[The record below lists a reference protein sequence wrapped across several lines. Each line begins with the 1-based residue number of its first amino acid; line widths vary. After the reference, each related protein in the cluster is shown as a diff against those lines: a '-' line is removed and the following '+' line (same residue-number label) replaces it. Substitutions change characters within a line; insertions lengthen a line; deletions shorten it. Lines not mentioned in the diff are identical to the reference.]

1 MSLYRYS
8 EKLNLFMLFV
18 TFDVDGAEGTCRTQ
32 IFTGSAANAAG
43 FVDCREVGRL
53 LVVRIAGNHFDGTH
67 RTVACTVAT
76 LDTIVDGHTVLLDEH
91 GVTYLCGSLVF
102 GFDGQ
107 DGTSGANLRTTV
119 ALGTAVT
126 QFIAHG
132 GHHQME

>member
-1 MSLYRYS
+1 
-8 EKLNLFMLFV
+8 MLFV

-32 IFTGSAANAAG
+32 IFTGSAADAAG
-43 FVDCREVGRL
+43 FVDGRDVGRL

-119 ALGTAVT
+119 ALRAT
-126 QFIAHG
+126 IAAFVRHRR
-132 GHHQME
+132 HHQVP